1 MFPCLKIKT
10 KYFSLK
16 IKEIKHRMKTEL
28 NSVYPQEEIRSF
40 FNLLAEEII
49 QLSPVETV
57 LNAEKQLEEP
67 EVQKFEDAIL
77 RLKNSEP
84 IQYILGS
91 AEFYG
96 LIFQVNSH
104 TLIPRPET
112 EELIQWIF
120 DDYSKETKTVRILD
134 VGTGSGCI
142 AITLAKNILNARVT
156 AMDISVN
163 ALETARQN
171 ARDNDVKIKFIP
183 ADVLNLSKLDQE
195 YDIIVSNP
203 PYVRISEKE
212 KMHPN
217 VLLYEPGQ
225 ALFVKDENPLIFY
238 ENIARLAKSNSA
250 KTTGLYFEINEFLAG
265 ELVVLLNEAGFKNIQ
280 VKKDIYGKNRMLK
293 CVFKKD

>member
-1 MFPCLKIKT
+1 
-10 KYFSLK
+10 
-16 IKEIKHRMKTEL
+16 MKTEL

>member
-1 MFPCLKIKT
+1 
-10 KYFSLK
+10 
-16 IKEIKHRMKTEL
+16 MKTEL

-250 KTTGLYFEINEFLAG
+250 KTTGLYFEINEFLAE

>member
-1 MFPCLKIKT
+1 
-10 KYFSLK
+10 
-16 IKEIKHRMKTEL
+16 MKTEL

-96 LIFQVNSH
+96 LTFQVNSH